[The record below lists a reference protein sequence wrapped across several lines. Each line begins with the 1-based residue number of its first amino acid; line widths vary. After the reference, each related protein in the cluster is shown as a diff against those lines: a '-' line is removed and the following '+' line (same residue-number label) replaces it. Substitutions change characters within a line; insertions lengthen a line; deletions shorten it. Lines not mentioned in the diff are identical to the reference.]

1 MIFGGEN
8 RGEKMRLA
16 AWIAGGLLALIILWF
31 VAKAALPFA
40 IGLFCGVAAVQFLK
54 K

>member
-40 IGLFCGVAAVQFLK
+40 IGLFCGVAVK
-54 K
+54 YYITR